1 MNGID
6 KKDLLIMTH
15 LRKNSRMTLTEIARN
30 CKSPISTVYE
40 KLKNVKNNI
49 IKKNTCIID
58 FNKLGFYARAKF
70 VLQSHVN
77 HKKDLLEYL
86 MRHNNVNSVY
96 KINNGYDFLFEGV
109 FRNMKDLEEFLE
121 TLHVRFKA
129 KKCDTY
135 YIIEESKREEF
146 MSDPD
151 SLHLV
156 I

>member
-1 MNGID
+1 MNRID
-6 KKDLLIMTH
+6 KKDLMIMTH
-15 LRKNSRMTLTEIARN
+15 LRKNSRATLTEISKK
-30 CKSPISTVYE
+30 CHSPISTVYE
-40 KLKNVKNNI
+40 KLKNVKKDI
-49 IKKNTCIID
+49 IRKNTCIID

-70 VLQSHVN
+70 VLQANIN

-86 MRHNNVNSVY
+86 MRHSNVNSVY
-96 KINNGYDFLFEGV
+96 KINNGYDFLFEGI

-121 TLHVRFKA
+121 TLQVKYKA
-129 KKCDTY
+129 RKCETY

-146 MSDPD
+146 MSDPE